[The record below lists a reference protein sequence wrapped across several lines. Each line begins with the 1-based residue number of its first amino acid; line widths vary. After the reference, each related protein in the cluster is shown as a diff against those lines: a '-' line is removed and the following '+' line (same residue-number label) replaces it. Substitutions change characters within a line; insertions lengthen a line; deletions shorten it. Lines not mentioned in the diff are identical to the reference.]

1 MNKYQEEYQHQRLYK
16 KPEYGITTPT
26 ENDQ

>member
-1 MNKYQEEYQHQRLYK
+1 MNKYQKEYQRQRLYK